1 MNRFSRTEFLLLN
14 HLYQKETEAG
24 IMPALLETD
33 LDLQESDEISR
44 IRELVFYIEKLE
56 REGVLETDPE
66 FYMESDHM
74 SFTYL
79 NSAVELDESRVRLSD
94 EGRRLIT
101 QYMAS
106 GKTSRFLNAYKR
118 ITETSETRD
127 VLVTVSF
134 LLFLGGLLVG
144 YAVGRLG

>member
-144 YAVGRLG
+144 YAAGRLG

>member
-1 MNRFSRTEFLLLN
+1 MNRFTKTELLLLN
-14 HLYQKETEAG
+14 HLYQKETGADTA
-24 IMPALLETD
+24 PTLLEAE

-56 REGVLETDPE
+56 REGVLETDAE

-74 SFTYL
+74 SFIYL

-94 EGRRLIT
+94 EGRSLIT

-118 ITETSETRD
+118 ITTTPETRD
-127 VLVTVSF
+127 VFMTVCSLV
-134 LLFLGGLLVG
+134 FLGGLLLG
-144 YAVGRLG
+144 YAAGRLL